1 MTAPKITVR
10 NIQTKAAPKKA
21 AAKKPAAK
29 EKPAAK
35 ITVRNIKTQIEDFA
49 PRIFKNAL
57 VYETNKEQAKPETV
71 IHPNA
76 ITDFLMT
83 NITQEEFTQLAN
95 EKLNNNDA
103 AQGIRQAQ
111 KNILQAMKKF
121 PQVVEEMFQVLDTI
135 ISFQKQQKTL
145 QQETK
150 VGEYFDESNLVRIER
165 QIKLFVDMLK
175 TNLEQTNQSLETVL
189 KKLKSPMKNPKALA
203 KLFAKQPEEQVRKV
217 SKPKLATI
225 SSPNILTANKVTVS

>member
-1 MTAPKITVR
+1 MAAPKITVG
-10 NIQTKAAPKKA
+10 
-21 AAKKPAAK
+21 
-29 EKPAAK
+29 
-35 ITVRNIKTQIEDFA
+35 NIKQQIDEFA

-57 VYETNKEQAKPETV
+57 VYEKKHFIDERSVASIHDTAKPETA

-111 KNILQAMKKF
+111 KNILQAMKKS
-121 PQVVEEMFQVLDTI
+121 PQVVEQMFQVLDTI
-135 ISFQKQQKTL
+135 ISFHKQEKTL
-145 QQETK
+145 QQATK

-165 QIKLFVDMLK
+165 QIKLFVDLLK
-175 TNLEQTNQSLETVL
+175 TNLEQTNKSLETVL
-189 KKLKSPMKNPKALA
+189 NKLKLKNPKALA
-203 KLFAKQPEEQVRKV
+203 KLFAKQPEEQAQ
-217 SKPKLATI
+217 SDYKPKLATI
-225 SSPNILTANKVTVS
+225 SSPVAFTANTLTVS